1 MTLRTFIH
9 LIVLSC
15 CVTLCGRVFAFS
27 SVDQLTRT
35 NIQAFPFITV
45 KAHAEKDGKTQFEV
59 AVEFFQKEEP
69 SACFYGTL
77 ELMDGNRLIASSS
90 VRNARPRAPS
100 KFLEPN
106 KKQIPLVFTFTVSQE
121 LLPDSKFTIEH
132 LFDDNIGDVYWFYLR
147 DFEDTKSP
155 PNPEPTAVGAG
166 RSGIAV
172 SVILPPKNSTT

>member
-1 MTLRTFIH
+1 MRTFIH

-15 CVTLCGRVFAFS
+15 CFALCEQAFAYS
-27 SVDQLTRT
+27 ISEQLTRT
-35 NIQAFPFITV
+35 NLHNFPFITV

-59 AVEFFQKEEP
+59 TVEFFQKEEP

-77 ELMDGNRLIASSS
+77 ELMDGKSLIASSS

-100 KFLEPN
+100 KFLERE
-106 KKQIPLVFTFTVSQE
+106 KKTIPLVFTFTVSRE

-147 DFEDTKSP
+147 DFEDTK
-155 PNPEPTAVGAG
+155 
-166 RSGIAV
+166 
-172 SVILPPKNSTT
+172 